1 MSRVIKLQREHGI
14 VVLIVEQN
22 IKESLEMADRT
33 YGSENGRFVLE
44 WKSRDLFENDY
55 VRKACLR

>member
-1 MSRVIKLQREHGI
+1 VSRVIKLQREHGI

-22 IKESLEMADRT
+22 IKQSLEMADRA
-33 YGSENGRFVLE
+33 YVLENGRIVLE
-44 WKSRDLFENDY
+44 GKSKDLLENDY